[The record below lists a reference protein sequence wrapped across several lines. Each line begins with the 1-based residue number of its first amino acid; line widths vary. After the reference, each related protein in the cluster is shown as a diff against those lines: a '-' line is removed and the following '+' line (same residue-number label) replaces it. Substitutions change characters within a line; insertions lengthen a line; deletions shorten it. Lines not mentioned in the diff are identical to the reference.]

1 MIKLI
6 QALCG
11 VVILLACCSP
21 VVCALDKT
29 SWEFDVQT
37 SYFNF
42 NAASTNSNGQIAL
55 SGSEQGM
62 LNGLK
67 ISYLRQNIDA
77 DRDFRID
84 GYIQQGTTS
93 YSGLDSSGNPLVGTS
108 ANLII
113 GIETLTMYDY
123 LKFMESQLYCGL
135 GYRRWYRGIS
145 ADSNGASFNEVYSW
159 LYVPVGVRY
168 SHVFSKKFNCELDFS
183 ARLTLAGMTSISNLV
198 VNGANYN
205 VDLRLGDGYGAD
217 LRVPFNYQINPA
229 LGIVVT
235 PWLDYYSIGASK
247 WYAVGSSGKQV
258 MEPDS
263 RTIQCGSDFGLK
275 YTF

>member
-1 MIKLI
+1 
-6 QALCG
+6 
-11 VVILLACCSP
+11 
-21 VVCALDKT
+21 
-29 SWEFDVQT
+29 
-37 SYFNF
+37 
-42 NAASTNSNGQIAL
+42 
-55 SGSEQGM
+55 
-62 LNGLK
+62 
-67 ISYLRQNIDA
+67 
-77 DRDFRID
+77 
-84 GYIQQGTTS
+84 
-93 YSGLDSSGNPLVGTS
+93 
-108 ANLII
+108 
-113 GIETLTMYDY
+113 MYDY